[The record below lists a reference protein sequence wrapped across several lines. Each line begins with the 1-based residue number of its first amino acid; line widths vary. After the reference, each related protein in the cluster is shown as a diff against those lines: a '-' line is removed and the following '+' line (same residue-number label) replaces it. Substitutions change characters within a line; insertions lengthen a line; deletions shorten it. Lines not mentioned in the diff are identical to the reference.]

1 MGNWNLK
8 KQGLFKYIGKFY
20 TFFSCKEECYY
31 MKNPFEPPDFH
42 KGQRD
47 YTIEDFLILGSN
59 CFICNQQIC
68 VDEVNILIY

>member
-1 MGNWNLK
+1 
-8 KQGLFKYIGKFY
+8 
-20 TFFSCKEECYY
+20 

-68 VDEVNILIY
+68 VDEECSLFYKNTYCLNCIWREQNSFPGELIAVSL